1 MSKKNLRMAI
11 KDLRNCMI
19 KLGVPS
25 ALDYK
30 YMNSYQLIQNK
41 DTLLDNVDN
50 YIMDLDLYCDSYL
63 TVCDLTKDLTNAV
76 RVVKGAC

>member
-1 MSKKNLRMAI
+1 MSKKVLRMAM
-11 KDLRNCMI
+11 KDLRDCMI

-30 YMNSYQLIQNK
+30 DMNSYQLMQNK

-76 RVVKGAC
+76 SVVKGAC

>member
-1 MSKKNLRMAI
+1 MSKKVLRMAM
-11 KDLRNCMI
+11 KDLRDCMVS
-19 KLGVPS
+19 LGIPS
-25 ALDYK
+25 HLDYK
-30 YMNSYQLIQNK
+30 DMNSYQLIQNK

>member
-1 MSKKNLRMAI
+1 MSKKVLRMAM
-11 KDLRNCMI
+11 KDLRDCMI

-30 YMNSYQLIQNK
+30 DMNSYQLILNK
-41 DTLLDNVDN
+41 DTLLDNIDN

-63 TVCDLTKDLTNAV
+63 TVCDLTKDLINAV
-76 RVVKGAC
+76 SLVKGAC

>member
-1 MSKKNLRMAI
+1 MSKKNLRMAM
-11 KDLRNCMI
+11 KDLRDVMV
-19 KLGVPS
+19 KLGVHS

-50 YIMDLDLYCDSYL
+50 YMLDIDLYCDSYL
-63 TVCDLTKDLTNAV
+63 TVRDITKDLTDAV
-76 RVVKGAC
+76 SVVKGVC

>member
-1 MSKKNLRMAI
+1 MSKKVLRNAM
-11 KDLRNCMI
+11 KDLRDCMV

-30 YMNSYQLIQNK
+30 DMNSYQLIQNK

-50 YIMDLDLYCDSYL
+50 YMLDIDLYCDSYL
-63 TVCDLTKDLTNAV
+63 TVRDITKDLTDAV
-76 RVVKGAC
+76 SVVKGVY